1 METTRD
7 PTTDAIT
14 SLYAS
19 ADLYDA
25 DVTTLAWRREYPD
38 EIKDEYWQDLTN
50 VAINDYGDKMLEE
63 LKNSVTDLQK
73 KFKELFDLEK
83 IGEELQGVND
93 KDGARLE
100 DVVLEAHHGNVVL
113 GIDLHMKAFF
123 MS

>member
-7 PTTDAIT
+7 PTTDAIK
-14 SLYAS
+14 SLHATL
-19 ADLYDA
+19 DLYDT

-50 VAINDYGDKMLEE
+50 VAINDYGDKMLED
-63 LKNSVTDLQK
+63 LKNSVTDFK
-73 KFKELFDLEK
+73 KKLNELFDLEK
-83 IGEELQGVND
+83 IGHELQGLND